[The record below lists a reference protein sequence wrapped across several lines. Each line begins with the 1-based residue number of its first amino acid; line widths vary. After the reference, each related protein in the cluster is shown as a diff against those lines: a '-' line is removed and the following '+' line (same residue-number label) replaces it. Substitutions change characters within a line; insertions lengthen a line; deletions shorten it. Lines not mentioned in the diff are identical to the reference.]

1 MFFPYSAS
9 PPPLKGSSD
18 ETQAGAAADGSTEPS
33 PLSAVLETRRGGE
46 PAPEVLSAQS
56 TVQQPS
62 VPSQTLPSARG
73 VDDLQRSRP
82 GCLLTG
88 IAAAVGALAGA
99 AVAGLILVVVLSN
112 DDAPSTAEATA
123 MQPASVPDDA
133 VDTDDDFDEA
143 SLQPAQQSV
152 SSALQGNDEGAA
164 VGESAPAES
173 TGDTDFWSQV
183 LANANLFGSSASDDS
198 PTAGDSSSSGD
209 ETIDL
214 DPNVL
219 AETWA
224 RMLAGASDQPGAPLG
239 SRIEGINVKA
249 VLEEVQESVVIVKI
263 ATDDG
268 GEGGGSGFVVSSR
281 GHIVTNAHVVED
293 ADTVDVRLFG
303 GELLS
308 AEVIASDSTRDLAVL
323 KIDRDGLPA
332 VRLGSTDGV
341 EVGDEVIAIG
351 NALDIIGEPTV
362 TAGIVS
368 GLDRYIEFP
377 DGKRL
382 VKLIQTDAAI
392 NPGNSGGPLVNAAGE
407 VIGVN
412 TAIQASS
419 STLRGIAE
427 GIGYAISI
435 DHARPIIDQLLE
447 GVVQAKAYLGVRIIS
462 VEDFIASNRVPEEPD
477 DPDANLGDRG
487 PETVEPGPD
496 PDDDL
501 ADVDVAPEVT
511 YGALVVGIDAGE
523 AADQAGI
530 EPGDV
535 IIEFDGVEI
544 RTSEDLV
551 VEILAR
557 LPGSRVEL
565 GVIGGDGRLR
575 SVELILGSFVPDDTA
590 G

>member
-1 MFFPYSAS
+1 M
-9 PPPLKGSSD
+9 
-18 ETQAGAAADGSTEPS
+18 
-33 PLSAVLETRRGGE
+33 
-46 PAPEVLSAQS
+46 
-56 TVQQPS
+56 
-62 VPSQTLPSARG
+62 
-73 VDDLQRSRP
+73 
-82 GCLLTG
+82 
-88 IAAAVGALAGA
+88 
-99 AVAGLILVVVLSN
+99 AGLILVIVLGGDDSGPTGVESAAESPPSTELSIA
-112 DDAPSTAEATA
+112 DDAGE
-123 MQPASVPDDA
+123 
-133 VDTDDDFDEA
+133 TDDGGTVEV
-143 SLQPAQQSV
+143 LPP
-152 SSALQGNDEGAA
+152 EG
-164 VGESAPAES
+164 S
-173 TGDTDFWSQV
+173 TGDADFWSQV
-183 LANANLFGSSASDDS
+183 LANANLFGIPQADGSAA
-198 PTAGDSSSSGD
+198 AGDSSSSGA
-209 ETIDL
+209 ETVDL
-214 DPNVL
+214 DPNVI

-224 RMLAGASDQPGAPLG
+224 RMLAGELGQPGAPLG

-303 GELLS
+303 GELLA

-323 KIDRDGLPA
+323 KVDREGLPT

-419 STLRGIAE
+419 LAGRGIAE

-462 VEDFIASNRVPEEPD
+462 VEDFIASNRAPEEPD
-477 DPDANLGDRG
+477 DPGANLGDRG

-496 PDDDL
+496 PDDEL
-501 ADVDVAPEVT
+501 ADVAVAPEVT
-511 YGALVVGIDAGE
+511 YGALVVGIDAGG

-535 IIEFDGVEI
+535 IVAFDGMEI
-544 RTSEDLV
+544 RRSEDLV
-551 VEILAR
+551 VEILAL
-557 LPGSRVEL
+557 LPGTRIEL

-575 SVELILGSFVPDDTA
+575 SVELNLGSFVPA
-590 G
+590 GTEG